1 MRIEVKP
8 VEFPSRR
15 GLCRGR
21 HFAPA
26 ETSLTNRRGAP
37 CVVLGHGFGGT
48 IEARLTA
55 FAECYARAGC
65 HALAFDYRHFGAS
78 DGEPRQLLSI
88 RRQIQDWHAAIAHAR
103 FMEGVDP
110 HRVALMGT
118 SFSGGH
124 VVRVAAEDGEV
135 AAVIAQCPMMDGL
148 IALLNVADYAGW
160 GYLVRIAGY
169 GLRDLLVRW

>member
-1 MRIEVKP
+1 MSIEVRP
-8 VEFPSRR
+8 VEFASGQ
-15 GLCRGR
+15 GLCRGK
-21 HFAPA
+21 HLLPA
-26 ETSLTNRRGAP
+26 ETVLANRRGAP

-55 FAECYARAGC
+55 FAERYAQAGC

-88 RRQIQDWHAAIAHAR
+88 RRQIQDWHAAIVHAR
-103 FMEGVDP
+103 FVDGVDP

-124 VVRVAAEDGEV
+124 VVE
-135 AAVIAQCPMMDGL
+135 
-148 IALLNVADYAGW
+148 
-160 GYLVRIAGY
+160 
-169 GLRDLLVRW
+169 